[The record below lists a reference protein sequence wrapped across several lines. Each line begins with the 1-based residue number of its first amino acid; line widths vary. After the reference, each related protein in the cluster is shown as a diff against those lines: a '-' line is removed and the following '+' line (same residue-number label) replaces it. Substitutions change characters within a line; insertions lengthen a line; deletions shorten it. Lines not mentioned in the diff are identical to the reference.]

1 MSNCTNQYEFQYHL
15 RDENGTIDEGVL
27 LTEVVPGV
35 NKIMAEEAFL
45 DILRDRR
52 VNPANVYI
60 ISAEIIPETEEDF
73 EFSLE

>member
-15 RDENGTIDEGVL
+15 RDENGTIDEGIL

-52 VNPANVYI
+52 VNSANVYI

-73 EFSLE
+73 DFSLE